1 MTLTTAEKFFLLTE
15 RIGKKPVLRT
25 RFTTQAY
32 FVLAVVLD
40 LVTQGVLA
48 ISHERLTVA
57 DSKKLAAQPTYV
69 TVLRERLQA
78 NAGQDETLEADLKFV
93 TSWNVANALYDG
105 IGGGLL
111 KQGLTEKKIFQNN
124 LIPKVI
130 YLPLDASRAQVLA
143 DFKADIFSDAP
154 AVTTRNL
161 YALLEQQDVLK
172 YLFSS
177 SELVK
182 LTAAFE
188 REVATDSRYQETQR
202 LTAMAGHIIQ
212 MKKFEM
218 DGWLS

>member
-1 MTLTTAEKFFLLTE
+1 MLTTAEKFFLLTE

-40 LVTQGVLA
+40 LVAQGVLA
-48 ISHERLTVA
+48 ISHERLMVV
-57 DSKKLAAQPTYV
+57 DSQKLAAQPIYV
-69 TVLRERLQA
+69 TELRERLQA
-78 NAGQDETLEADLKFV
+78 STSQDESLEADLKFV
-93 TSWNVANALYDG
+93 TSWNVVNALYDG

-111 KQGLTEKKIFQNN
+111 KQGLTEKKLFQNN

-130 YLPLDASRAQVLA
+130 YLPLDASRTQVLA
-143 DFKADIFSDAP
+143 DFKADIFSGAP

-161 YALLEQQDVLK
+161 YAILEQQDALK
-172 YLFSS
+172 YLLSAP
-177 SELVK
+177 ELAK
-182 LTAAFE
+182 LTATFE
-188 REVATDSRYQETQR
+188 RAVATDSRYQVTQR
-202 LTAMAGHIIQ
+202 LVAMAGHVIQ

>member
-32 FVLAVVLD
+32 FVLAMVLD
-40 LVTQGVLA
+40 LVAQGVLA
-48 ISHERLTVA
+48 ISHERLVVA
-57 DSKKLAAQPTYV
+57 DTKKLVAQPTYV
-69 TVLRERLQA
+69 TILRERLQA
-78 NAGQDETLEADLKFV
+78 NASQDESLEADLKFV

-105 IGGGLL
+105 IGSDLL
-111 KQGLTEKKIFQNN
+111 KQGLTEEKLFQNN
-124 LIPKVI
+124 LIPKLI

-143 DFKADIFSDAP
+143 DFKADIFSGAP
-154 AVTTRNL
+154 TVTTRNL
-161 YALLEQQDVLK
+161 YGLLEQQDALK
-172 YLFSS
+172 YLVSAP
-177 SELVK
+177 ELAT

-188 REVATDSRYQETQR
+188 RAVATDSRYQETQR

>member
-1 MTLTTAEKFFLLTE
+1 MLTTAEKFLLLTE

-40 LVTQGVLA
+40 LVAQGVLA
-48 ISHERLTVA
+48 ISHERLMVV

-69 TVLRERLQA
+69 TELRERLQA
-78 NAGQDETLEADLKFV
+78 NVSQDESLETDLKFV

-111 KQGLTEKKIFQNN
+111 KQGLTEKKLFQNN

-130 YLPLDASRAQVLA
+130 YLPLDASRTQVLA
-143 DFKADIFSDAP
+143 DFKADIFSGAP

-161 YALLEQQDVLK
+161 YAILEQQDALK
-172 YLFSS
+172 YLLSAP
-177 SELVK
+177 ELAK
-182 LTAAFE
+182 LTAMFE
-188 REVATDSRYQETQR
+188 RAVATDSRYQVTQR
-202 LTAMAGHIIQ
+202 LVAMAGHVIQ